1 MLSYNNVI
9 IGYCWLKSSEVNFLM
24 DKEAAQKLLE
34 KLNAVKM
41 NFVTS
46 LGGRKEAIVNA
57 KNDLEQNGYSPER
70 VALLH
75 NLVHSLAGTSAAFQF
90 KELSDVC
97 SVADLYLRPFVKENK
112 EFKDEYIP
120 EVVEKVNIIEQFIDS
135 LK

>member
-1 MLSYNNVI
+1 MDNAAA
-9 IGYCWLKSSEVNFLM
+9 LKLM
-24 DKEAAQKLLE
+24 EE

-41 NFVTS
+41 NFIAS
-46 LGGRKEAIVNA
+46 LAGRKEAIINA
-57 KNDLEQNGYSPER
+57 QNDLEQNGYSPER

-90 KELSDVC
+90 KELSDIC

-120 EVVEKVNIIEQFIDS
+120 EVVEKVKVIEQFIDF